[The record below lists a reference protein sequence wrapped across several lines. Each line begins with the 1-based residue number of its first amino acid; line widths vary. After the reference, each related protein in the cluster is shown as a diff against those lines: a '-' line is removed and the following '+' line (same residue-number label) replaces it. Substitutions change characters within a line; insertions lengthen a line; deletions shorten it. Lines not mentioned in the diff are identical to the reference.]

1 MAIEYRKLTENELV
15 VFIDMRIN
23 QLREEGADEDIDLRP
38 ALREYYNRHME
49 DGTAFQYVYRQRIPQ
64 AWHSQGIIDQSR
76 KRSKGVWLRNS
87 PDYGIGY
94 GSAVVF
100 GFWFCEEWKFHAV

>member
-1 MAIEYRKLTENELV
+1 MAIEYRKLTKNELT

-23 QLREEGADEDIDLRP
+23 QLR
-38 ALREYYNRHME
+38 E

-64 AWHSQGIIDQSR
+64 AWHSQGIIDQSC
-76 KRSKGVWLRNS
+76 KRSKGIWLRNS

-100 GFWFCEEWKFHAV
+100 GFWFCEEW